1 MKGSL
6 RLSTTNLIASRHV
19 VVHVH
24 HESTHNFH
32 TRFHT
37 TSTHWSSCPHF
48 LMVASTP
55 ILYPETWA
63 SLSAPSES
71 TILARDTPVA
81 LDSPSMRDSP
91 FVEYPA
97 APHTHTAHARV
108 SLLWPIPSIGASLAW
123 HHTAND
129 GSFVEMTTFS
139 FQWMV
144 FHEIKFKPA
153 STDLGCIYEQ
163 LWKEQCR
170 KKHIKI
176 NRTNWYCFR
185 ICIKWVI
192 TIKNCFCLHYA
203 HVMVICTYVPTKV
216 GPLLKLQYP
225 FGSGGF

>member
-1 MKGSL
+1 MKFSSLGAQKVVILTTFSAAVVKGSL

-123 HHTAND
+123 HHILPR
-129 GSFVEMTTFS
+129 FLLR
-139 FQWMV
+139 QWSLCWAGA
-144 FHEIKFKPA
+144 H
-153 STDLGCIYEQ
+153 T
-163 LWKEQCR
+163 R
-170 KKHIKI
+170 K
-176 NRTNWYCFR
+176 RW
-185 ICIKWVI
+185 
-192 TIKNCFCLHYA
+192 A
-203 HVMVICTYVPTKV
+203 
-216 GPLLKLQYP
+216 
-225 FGSGGF
+225 

>member
-6 RLSTTNLIASRHV
+6 RLSTTNLTASRHV

-108 SLLWPIPSIGASLAW
+108 SLLWLIPSIGASLVW
-123 HHTAND
+123 HHISMAD
-129 GSFVEMTTFS
+129 
-139 FQWMV
+139 
-144 FHEIKFKPA
+144 
-153 STDLGCIYEQ
+153 DLAVEQ
-163 LWKEQCR
+163 LWLFWGTTERTKNRYYSWPHILDFRFLLLYCKRSRIYGSTMIQISPLTCNNIMATVKITVKPR
-170 KKHIKI
+170 WLFISDKKQWDARNLTTASRYHLSKS
-176 NRTNWYCFR
+176 T
-185 ICIKWVI
+185 
-192 TIKNCFCLHYA
+192 
-203 HVMVICTYVPTKV
+203 
-216 GPLLKLQYP
+216 
-225 FGSGGF
+225 